1 MAPAILLPGIL
12 MPARL
17 RYAPLKQA
25 LAPAEDLFTKELEI
39 YAGPEPPPGYSI
51 ATETEGLGRFADER
65 GLERF
70 HLYGHSAGGAI
81 ALAYAAEHPDRVLT
95 LALDEPGTD
104 FNAEDLEQVQEIYD
118 DDLAALPAPERM
130 ARFARTLVREEVVL
144 PAPPDTPPDAE
155 MAKRPAGVVA
165 FLEAMKEP
173 RIDLSAL
180 ARAGTPVYY
189 SYGSL
194 SHPRWEL
201 MGRRLQRLLPN
212 TTVECYEGLH
222 HLNTSHAAE
231 PERVAQVLR
240 RLWAAPAP

>member
-1 MAPAILLPGIL
+1 MAPAIFLPGIL

-17 RYAPLKQA
+17 RYAPLRQA

-39 YAGPEPPPGYSI
+39 YVGPEPPPGYTI
-51 ATETEGLGRFADER
+51 ATETGGLGRFADDR
-65 GLERF
+65 GLDRF

-81 ALAYAAEHPDRVLT
+81 ALAYAAEHPDRVLS

-104 FNAEDLEQVQEIYD
+104 FNADDREQVAEIYD
-118 DDLAALPAPERM
+118 DELAGLPASELM

-165 FLEAMKEP
+165 FLEAMQKT

-180 ARAGTPVYY
+180 AEAGTPVYY

-194 SHPRWEL
+194 SHPRWEQ
-201 MGRRLQRLLPN
+201 MAERLQRLLPN
-212 TTVECYEGLH
+212 TTVERYEGLH

-231 PERVAQVLR
+231 PERVADALR
-240 RLWAAPAP
+240 RLWGG